1 MPAVSQVLTGSR
13 TVVEG
18 DGLTIDITIS
28 SVDVSRSIVMH
39 TVRVVDAQGR
49 LQRHTFA
56 AHLVNATTLRLQRY
70 ESTYAESAWVEWT
83 VVEFESGALANLQT
97 GLVTPTSNTTDT
109 AITPVDTGA
118 AFPVVTR
125 YVAGNSPGEDN
136 QTNIPS
142 FVQTS
147 VPGDTLRMKWIGT
160 SYTAGAGYR
169 FQIIEFDPADAAV
182 QSGTIVGAGSS
193 YSGTATI
200 SAVDLDAALL
210 AFFGT
215 CGGDAQRGYTL
226 FKLNSATQLFAGRQE
241 LGSAIPFTVRW
252 FVVEMLDGSVVE
264 AGSLSI
270 ANGSTAPASQP
281 SWTPA
286 LADGAVFHPCS
297 MPNARSTAASDTGE
311 PKDYQHTVTLDSGQ
325 AGATAQRYG
334 SVGPIDI
341 YWQVVDWK
349 TSGGAVHELAGDATA
364 GASAAGSLTTGIRLA
379 GDASA
384 AATASGDLTT
394 GIPLAGDATAAAQAS
409 GTLSTEIRL
418 AAAALVSA
426 TATGSLSTAINL
438 AGSAAFASLADGTL
452 TTQIRLAGDAI
463 AGAVADAGLSTQILL
478 DADAQAGADASG
490 ELTTVPSGLAGDA
503 VAGAT
508 ASGALSVQI
517 ILAGDALAAVLA
529 SGDLTTAGA
538 GAELA
543 GAATVLAI
551 ASGGLTT
558 AIQLTGAPVISVTAS
573 GELSIGLGMTAEALA
588 TVSAAAVLSTQ
599 IRMEGA
605 AVASALAAGA
615 LNTLPALGTAI
626 PHTRRIGRP
635 RVVFGARRIGPER
648 VTFAAG
654 RIGRKTMIGD

>member
-13 TVVEG
+13 TVVAG

-28 SVDVSRSIVMH
+28 SVDVSRSVVMH
-39 TVRVVDAQGR
+39 TVRSEDVQGR
-49 LQRHTFA
+49 LQRYTFA

-70 ESTYAESAWVEWT
+70 ESSYAVNAYVEWT

-118 AFPVVTR
+118 AFPIVTR
-125 YVAGNSPGEDN
+125 YVEGMYPGIISQQN
-136 QTNIPS
+136 LPS

-147 VPGDTLRMKWIGT
+147 VPGDTFRLKWNGT
-160 SYTAGAGYR
+160 NYTPGSGYR
-169 FQIIEFDPADAAV
+169 FQIVEFDPADAAV

-200 SAVDLDAALL
+200 SAVDLDATLL

-226 FKLNSATQLFAGRQE
+226 FKLNSATQVYAGRQE
-241 LGSAIPFTVRW
+241 LGSATAFTVGW
-252 FVVEMLDGSVVE
+252 FAVEMLDGSLVE
-264 AGSLSI
+264 EGALSI
-270 ANGSTAPASQP
+270 ADGSTTPASQP

-286 LADGAVFHPCS
+286 LTDGAVFQPCS
-297 MPNARSTAASDTGE
+297 MPNARIVAASDVGG
-311 PKDYQHTVTLDSGQ
+311 PKDVQHTVKLDAGQ
-325 AGATAQRYG
+325 ASATVQRYG
-334 SVGPIDI
+334 SVAQVDL

-364 GASAAGSLTTGIRLA
+364 GASVAGDLTTGIQLD

-394 GIPLAGDATAAAQAS
+394 GIPLAGDADASAQAS
-409 GTLSTEIRL
+409 GTLSSEIRL

-426 TATGSLSTAINL
+426 TATGSLSTVINL
-438 AGSAAFASLADGTL
+438 AGSAAFAALADGTL

-478 DADAQAGADASG
+478 DADAQAGANASG

-517 ILAGDALAAVLA
+517 ILAGDALASVLA

-543 GAATVLAI
+543 ADATVLAI

-605 AVASALAAGA
+605 AVVSALAAGS
-615 LNTLPALGTAI
+615 LSIGTAE
-626 PHTRRIGRP
+626 H
-635 RVVFGARRIGPER
+635 GARRASWRG
-648 VTFAAG
+648 AARQG
-654 RIGRKTMIGD
+654 WTRPASVQRASRPRQYG